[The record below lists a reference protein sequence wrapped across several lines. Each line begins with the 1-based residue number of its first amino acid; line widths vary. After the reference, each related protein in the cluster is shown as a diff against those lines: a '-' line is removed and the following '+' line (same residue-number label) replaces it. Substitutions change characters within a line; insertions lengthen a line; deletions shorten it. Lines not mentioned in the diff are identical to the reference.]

1 MKDADD
7 SGEGLCGVA
16 DEDVV
21 ERVLWLWWIGRVW
34 LIHEGSKGVT

>member
-7 SGEGLCGVA
+7 SGERLCGVA

-21 ERVLWLWWIGRVW
+21 ERVLWLWWCGRVW
-34 LIHEGSKGVT
+34 LKYECGKGVA